1 MKCAGQGKARAA
13 VDRSR
18 IDVPARNPFDRDRCR
33 TGVVQ
38 ALNTLLAA
46 AHLIYQGTET
56 YPPSTGPLPTSPVM
70 LTIAPPVT
78 AAPPTTGPT
87 SVAPTT
93 QATLPAISTP
103 QPQIPSAAAP
113 RVDLPSLVITLAL
126 GVVLAGI
133 AWLHPSV

>member
-1 MKCAGQGKARAA
+1 MSHGCRTGTEHALGGGAPDLPRHG
-13 VDRSR
+13 
-18 IDVPARNPFDRDRCR
+18 DVPAD
-33 TGVVQ
+33 
-38 ALNTLLAA
+38 
-46 AHLIYQGTET
+46 HH
-56 YPPSTGPLPTSPVM
+56 
-70 LTIAPPVT
+70 T
-78 AAPPTTGPT
+78 AANLACDADDRATGDRGAADNGADLLT
-87 SVAPTT
+87 PTT